1 MAKKETTSAHIQ
13 RQNCLFQ
20 HHLTAVELR
29 TNGGGACGLKIKTDG
44 TEGNFYFM
52 TWEGINIYFDGK
64 EGIHTI
70 LIHQETSISYTC
82 MMWSSKQIMHRH
94 AMISD
99 AILSLASKGL
109 DQKLVP
115 LGHPALSFH
124 TCSYSRHVCLYI

>member
-52 TWEGINIYFDGK
+52 T
-64 EGIHTI
+64 
-70 LIHQETSISYTC
+70 
-82 MMWSSKQIMHRH
+82 
-94 AMISD
+94 
-99 AILSLASKGL
+99 
-109 DQKLVP
+109 
-115 LGHPALSFH
+115 
-124 TCSYSRHVCLYI
+124 